1 MLLILMKVCS
11 IIMGIKHI
19 YKSALAADEVF
30 MSKLKNIAII
40 GFGGMAGWHAD
51 MIRRNNV
58 INLKGVYDIKDQRN
72 KIAEEKGI
80 FAYSSCEELLADKD
94 VDVVLIATPNE
105 LHKPLAIEAMK
116 AGKHVISEKPV
127 TLSSADLQEMID
139 ASKKYGRIFTVHQN
153 RRWDNDYIVMKD
165 LYNSDKLGRVFGI
178 ESRVQ
183 GSHGIPGDWRG
194 RKEHGGGMML
204 DWGVHLIDQIMM
216 MVGDRRLE
224 RVYCTCDHI
233 TNDEV
238 DDGFKLDLYFEND
251 FTARVEVGTSHFIN
265 LPRFFITGEN
275 GSAVIPDWNLPCK
288 VTACKIK
295 KDTSVV
301 PVKTAA
307 GLTKTMAPRNQST
320 IETYEIELPDPDV
333 HDFYRNVV
341 AAIDGKEDQLIK
353 HDQIMLVMRIMEAAF
368 ESDRTHSTVEFK
380 Y

>member
-1 MLLILMKVCS
+1 
-11 IIMGIKHI
+11 
-19 YKSALAADEVF
+19 
-30 MSKLKNIAII
+30 MSNLKNIAII

-58 INLKGVYDIKDQRN
+58 LNLKGVYDIRPERN
-72 KIAEEKGI
+72 KAAQEKGI
-80 FAYSSCEELLADKD
+80 FAYSSREELLADKD
-94 VDVVLIATPNE
+94 VDLVLIATPNE
-105 LHKPLAIEAMK
+105 LHKPFAIEAMK

-139 ASKKYGRIFTVHQN
+139 ASKKYDRIFTVHQN
-153 RRWDNDYIVMKD
+153 RRWDNDYLVMKD
-165 LYNSDKLGRVFGI
+165 LYNSDKLGRIFGI

-194 RKEHGGGMML
+194 QKEHGGGMML

-224 RVYCTCDHI
+224 RVYCACDHV

-251 FTARVEVGTSHFIN
+251 FTARVEVGTSNFIS
-265 LPRFFITGEN
+265 LPRFYMTGEN
-275 GSAVIPDWNLPCK
+275 GSAIIRDWNLPCE

-320 IETYEIELPDPDV
+320 IESYKIELPDPDV

-341 AAIDGKEDQLIK
+341 AAIEGKEDQLIK

-368 ESDRTHSTVEFK
+368 ESDRTHSIVEFK
-380 Y
+380 YCLTAKALIIHLRVS